1 MASVDLY
8 KTTTEERG
16 AEEKIQ
22 FSWKKPKVTNQALKK
37 STEQNG
43 IYFRNETQLQHSA
56 PWEYTQY
63 FQRTP
68 KKKSWSSNSLT

>member
-1 MASVDLY
+1 MP
-8 KTTTEERG
+8 TTEERG
-16 AEEKIQ
+16 AEEKIL

-37 STEQNG
+37 INWTKRF
-43 IYFRNETQLQHSA
+43 YFRNETQLQHSA